1 MLHQVDGIELLARAQ
16 HELRGCGGGQPSQ
29 PGHQGPTAVRRLRP
43 QDLAELLGLRIA
55 DCGLRNGLR
64 TMTFN
69 PQSAIPNPKSE
80 NPHSPICNPKSEI
93 RESAIRN
100 PKSAICWIA
109 LAILA
114 ATLLV
119 YLPAIRGGYIWDD
132 NFYVSENRSL
142 RSFDGLRRIWL
153 DIRTNPQYYP
163 LVHTSYWI
171 EYHLWKMNPMGFH
184 VVNVVL
190 HALNALLL
198 WAVLSRLRLP
208 GALLAAVIFALHPV
222 HVESAAWVTERK
234 NVLSCL
240 FYLLSLLAY
249 MRFAGLDRP
258 EEDVRLANA
267 AAEKEEGGGA
277 DPTAR
282 PGKTYLAA
290 LVLYICALLSKTV
303 TCSLPAAVIV
313 LLWMRGKRLGWRNL
327 LPLLPFFVVGAG
339 MGLLTAWTEKHQVG
353 ARGQEWAF
361 TLLDRCLIAGHVLW
375 FYVWKLL
382 APLNLTFI
390 YPRWNISAAD
400 PVQYLFPLAAAA
412 TLATLWLSRRAIG
425 RKPLA
430 AALFFALTL
439 APALGFFNVYP
450 MRYSFVAD
458 HFQYLAS
465 IGPIALLAG
474 LAALAGRRLS
484 AGPRRT
490 GQVLVVAVVALLAL
504 LTFLQ
509 ARVYRNV
516 ETLWRDTI
524 AKNPACWMAL
534 NNLANEVKEQGK
546 IQEAMALY
554 RRAIEVKPDY
564 DQAHANLAGIL
575 VDLGDLDGAIAH
587 CEASLRADPDYVV
600 AHNNLGAALEKKGRL
615 EEAIAHYRK
624 ALDISPGYTKA
635 RENLDNAL
643 TRRRRIEETL
653 RGFAEKTA
661 KDPADLAAWTEWGSL
676 LFSLNRFD
684 EAADRFGQALRVNP
698 AHTAALS
705 GLGMA
710 LFAQGQ
716 GRWEEALQQFR
727 RAAESAPQD
736 AQVHYLLAQMLD
748 RVGQANEAIAA
759 YEQTLRISPSH
770 LGSHNDLGA
779 LLATQGRLEE
789 AIGHFEEALRI
800 DPQDKQA
807 QHNLARARAD
817 LKTPSKSI
825 QAPK

>member
-1 MLHQVDGIELLARAQ
+1 
-16 HELRGCGGGQPSQ
+16 
-29 PGHQGPTAVRRLRP
+29 
-43 QDLAELLGLRIA
+43 
-55 DCGLRNGLR
+55 
-64 TMTFN
+64 MTFN
-69 PQSAIPNPKSE
+69 PQSGICNPKSE
-80 NPHSPICNPKSEI
+80 NPQSPICNPKSAI
-93 RESAIRN
+93 RKSAIRN
-100 PKSAICWIA
+100 PQSAICWIA
-109 LAILA
+109 LAIVA
-114 ATLLV
+114 ATFLV

-132 NFYVSENRSL
+132 NFYVSDNPALRSL
-142 RSFDGLRRIWL
+142 DGLRRIWL
-153 DIRTNPQYYP
+153 DIKTNPQYYP

-171 EYHLWKMNPMGFH
+171 EYRLWKTNPMGFH
-184 VVNVVL
+184 VVNVML

-198 WAVLSRLRLP
+198 WAALSRLRLP

-222 HVESAAWVTERK
+222 HVESAAWITERK
-234 NVLSCL
+234 NVLSGL

-258 EEDVRLANA
+258 EEDARLADA
-267 AAEKEEGGGA
+267 ADEKEEGGGA
-277 DPTAR
+277 TPPER
-282 PGKTYLAA
+282 PGKPYLAA

-303 TCSLPAAVIV
+303 TCSLPASVIV

-361 TLLDRCLIAGHVLW
+361 TFLDRCLIAGHVLW
-375 FYVWKLL
+375 FYAWKLL

-390 YPRWNISAAD
+390 YPRWSISAAD

-412 TLATLWLSRRAIG
+412 TLAILWLGRRAIG
-425 RKPLA
+425 RQPLA

-439 APALGFFNVYP
+439 APALGFLDVYP
-450 MRYSFVAD
+450 MRFSFVAD

-484 AGPRRT
+484 VGPRRA
-490 GQVLVVAVVALLAL
+490 GQVLVVAVVALLAV

-554 RRAIEVKPDY
+554 RRAIEIKPDY

-698 AHTAALS
+698 AHTPALS

-759 YEQTLRISPSH
+759 YEQTLRISPRH
-770 LGSHNDLGA
+770 LGAHNDLGT
-779 LLATQGRLEE
+779 LLATQGRLED
-789 AIGHFEEALRI
+789 AIAHFEEALRI

-817 LKTPSKSI
+817 LKILSKSI